1 VIDSLLR
8 KPGGFRNYRYRD
20 DLFPQ
25 AVFRQAW
32 EALQERYSAR
42 KADLTYLRI
51 LKLAAGGLETDVAAA
66 LEILLTSGM
75 SWDDQTVAEWVQP
88 TPLAI
93 PDLQAHPVNLAT
105 YDQFLSPEVYH
116 VSA

>member
-1 VIDSLLR
+1 MR

-32 EALQERYSAR
+32 EALQEWFSPR

-66 LEILLTSGM
+66 LEILFTSGKG
-75 SWDDQTVAEWVQP
+75 WDDQTVDSLVQTTQP
-88 TPLAI
+88 AI
-93 PDLQAHPVNLAT
+93 PDLEAHPVNLAV
-105 YDQFLSPEVYH
+105 YHQFLSQEVYH

>member
-32 EALQERYSAR
+32 EALQERCSAR

-66 LEILLTSGM
+66 LEILLTSGK
-75 SWDDQTVAEWVQP
+75 SWDDQSVAELVQP
-88 TPLAI
+88 TQRMI
-93 PDLQAHPVNLAT
+93 PELPANPINLST
-105 YDQFLSPEVYH
+105 YDQLLSLGVCH
-116 VSA
+116 GSA